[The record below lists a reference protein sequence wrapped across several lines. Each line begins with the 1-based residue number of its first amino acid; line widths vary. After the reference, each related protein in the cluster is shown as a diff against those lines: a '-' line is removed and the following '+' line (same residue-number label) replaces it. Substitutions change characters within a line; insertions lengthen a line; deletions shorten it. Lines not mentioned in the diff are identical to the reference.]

1 MSSNRLKFDPCAY
14 NQKLGESRNMMNYTM
29 YPGKFENTS
38 KCQVQRGIIG
48 GSTASMYRG
57 NQTDLESDLR
67 GQTYPGSLCA
77 CHKYSPRCS
86 KPFEGS
92 QGMPC
97 GSSKQV
103 QRMNRLPECDMFR
116 YQPIVTEKNLK
127 VHKCDLPQFSKGY
140 LDLEGYNLK

>member
-57 NQTDLESDLR
+57 NQTDLESDS
-67 GQTYPGSLCA
+67 SLLL
-77 CHKYSPRCS
+77 PR
-86 KPFEGS
+86 
-92 QGMPC
+92 
-97 GSSKQV
+97 
-103 QRMNRLPECDMFR
+103 
-116 YQPIVTEKNLK
+116 
-127 VHKCDLPQFSKGY
+127 
-140 LDLEGYNLK
+140 